1 MNWPLL
7 NLDMLMT
14 PEMTSR
20 ILRIALLL
28 LAGLPLVYMAAGWLR
43 SGLSKK
49 FTPQRAMIGG
59 KVVQYGGITLIGVML
74 LHEFGFQLGALL
86 GTAGIVGIAIGFASQ
101 TSVSNIISG
110 LFLIAEEPFVV
121 GDIITVNNLTGE
133 VLSIDTLSI
142 KLRTFQNQFV
152 RIPNETIL
160 KSEVTTVT
168 RFPIRRIDLLV
179 SVAYK
184 EDLERVRNVL
194 MEIAAQHPLCLK
206 EPSPQLFYEGFG
218 SSSIDIKLGLWAT
231 REDWLRVKTDIFER
245 VKKRFDEEGIE
256 IPFPH
261 VSVYTGSVSEP
272 FPVKMAD
279 GDAKG

>member
-1 MNWPLL
+1 
-7 NLDMLMT
+7 
-14 PEMTSR
+14 
-20 ILRIALLL
+20 
-28 LAGLPLVYMAAGWLR
+28 
-43 SGLSKK
+43 
-49 FTPQRAMIGG
+49 
-59 KVVQYGGITLIGVML
+59 
-74 LHEFGFQLGALL
+74 
-86 GTAGIVGIAIGFASQ
+86 
-101 TSVSNIISG
+101 NIISG